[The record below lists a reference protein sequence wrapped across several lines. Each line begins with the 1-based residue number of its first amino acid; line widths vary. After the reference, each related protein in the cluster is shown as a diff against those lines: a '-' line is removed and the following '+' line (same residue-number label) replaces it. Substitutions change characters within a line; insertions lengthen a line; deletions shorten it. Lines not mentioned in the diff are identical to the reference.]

1 MAVDVK
7 TTDLKKTQSAT
18 PIPTTTQVKNAEN
31 FLSGVKSE
39 FKKITWT
46 DKEDLR
52 AYTQIVVGATFIC
65 GLGVYCVDLSIRF
78 VLASIET
85 LTSIIFG

>member
-7 TTDLKKTQSAT
+7 TTDLKKSENVTPVQAT
-18 PIPTTTQVKNAEN
+18 MPAKSAEN

-46 DKEDLR
+46 DKEELR
-52 AYTQIVVGATFIC
+52 AYTKIVVGATFLC
-65 GLGVYCVDLSIRF
+65 GLGVYCIDLSIRAI
-78 VLASIET
+78 LASIES
-85 LTSIIFG
+85 LTSLIFG